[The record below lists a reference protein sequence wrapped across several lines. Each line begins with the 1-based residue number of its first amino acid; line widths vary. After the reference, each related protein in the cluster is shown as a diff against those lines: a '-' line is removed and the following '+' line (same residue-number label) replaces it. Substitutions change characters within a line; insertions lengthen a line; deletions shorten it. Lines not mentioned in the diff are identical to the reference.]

1 MSLDRSQSPHAT
13 GSALCDTGPAM
24 DAGTVPFAERSDTVT
39 RALVQLLES
48 AGKALSRSPS
58 QAHAYIAQATAL
70 LRFDNGTGSATPH
83 STVRSFRGGLARW
96 QLRRVIEFVD
106 ANLNHTIRMSDV
118 AAKAG
123 LSTSYFFHAFRST
136 VGESPYAYVVRRR
149 IERAQQLML
158 RTEKTLSE
166 IALDCGLSDQAHLTR
181 RFKRLAGVS
190 PGAWR
195 RLRRALQTNAPAA
208 ALGEHSDDR
217 AQAF

>member
-1 MSLDRSQSPHAT
+1 MSLDRSQSPLAAWN
-13 GSALCDTGPAM
+13 GLADDGPAA
-24 DAGTVPFAERSDTVT
+24 DAPPVPLSPPSDTLT
-39 RALVQLLES
+39 SALVQLLES
-48 AGKALSRSPS
+48 AGKALSGASP

-70 LRFDNGTGSATPH
+70 LSVEHGVGSALP
-83 STVRSFRGGLARW
+83 RSAVGPVRGGLARW
-96 QLRRVIEFVD
+96 QLRRVIDFVE
-106 ANLNHTIRMSDV
+106 ANLGHTIRMSDV

-149 IERAQQLML
+149 IERAQELML

-181 RFKRLAGVS
+181 RFKRIAGMS

-195 RLRRALQTNAPAA
+195 RLRKALQTSSPL
-208 ALGEHSDDR
+208 ALER
-217 AQAF
+217 VQP